1 MIKEK
6 ELECLHK
13 WEDDHM
19 LPWYVPASKP
29 AINSGQGRQEG
40 QDKNHFLGKDF
51 LLRKTRE
58 RGQTRPTRKV
68 QTLERIKSI
77 KNRWMRLRTD

>member
-6 ELECLHK
+6 GLEYLRK
-13 WEDDHM
+13 REDGHM

-51 LLRKTRE
+51 LLRQTRE
-58 RGQTRPTRKV
+58 
-68 QTLERIKSI
+68 
-77 KNRWMRLRTD
+77 

>member
-6 ELECLHK
+6 GLEYLRK
-13 WEDDHM
+13 REDGHM
-19 LPWYVPASKP
+19 LPWYVPASRP

-51 LLRKTRE
+51 LLRQTRE
-58 RGQTRPTRKV
+58 
-68 QTLERIKSI
+68 
-77 KNRWMRLRTD
+77 